1 MSTCSV
7 KATRATAGVTQGKN
21 EPLDLRSERTAAQ
34 ETHCSSAGCSSMWE
48 IHVGSCLSLE
58 MHEQSGLLEMHGQFD
73 LEMHGQLG
81 LEMHEQPGLR
91 FVELGFDCCFV
102 PCG

>member
-1 MSTCSV
+1 MRL
-7 KATRATAGVTQGKN
+7 ATRATAGVTGKN

-58 MHEQSGLLEMHGQFD
+58 MHEQLGLLEMHGQLD
-73 LEMHGQLG
+73 LLEMHG
-81 LEMHEQPGLR
+81 QPGLR
-91 FVELGFDCCFV
+91 FVELDFDCCFV
-102 PCG
+102 LCG

>member
-1 MSTCSV
+1 M
-7 KATRATAGVTQGKN
+7 TQGKN

-58 MHEQSGLLEMHGQFD
+58 MHGQLDLLEMHG
-73 LEMHGQLG
+73 
-81 LEMHEQPGLR
+81 QPGLR
-91 FVELGFDCCFV
+91 FVELDFDCCFV
-102 PCG
+102 LCG

>member
-1 MSTCSV
+1 M

-58 MHEQSGLLEMHGQFD
+58 MHGQLDLEMHEQLD
-73 LEMHGQLG
+73 LEMHGQL
-81 LEMHEQPGLR
+81 GLR

-102 PCG
+102 PCV

>member
-1 MSTCSV
+1 M
-7 KATRATAGVTQGKN
+7 TQGKN

-34 ETHCSSAGCSSMWE
+34 ETHYSSAGCSSMWE

-58 MHEQSGLLEMHGQFD
+58 MHGQLGL

-81 LEMHEQPGLR
+81 LR
-91 FVELGFDCCFV
+91 FVELDFDCCFV
-102 PCG
+102 LCG